1 MKSYAVIKGNV
12 VTNVIIAENKE
23 NVEASLN
30 CVLVEISTEN
40 PAGIGWFYN
49 KEQNIFI
56 QPIFATAEE

>member
-1 MKSYAVIKGNV
+1 MKSYAVIKGNI

-40 PAGIGWFYN
+40 PAGIGWSYD
-49 KEQNIFI
+49 KEQNKFN